1 LQNITTIDIPKSF
14 VHSVSIGESSGN
26 LPEMMEN
33 ISEIYAYDMKNKK
46 DKFLAILEPSV
57 ILFMG
62 IVVGFIVISMLLP
75 IFNINFH

>member
-1 LQNITTIDIPKSF
+1 
-14 VHSVSIGESSGN
+14 
-26 LPEMMEN
+26 
-33 ISEIYAYDMKNKK
+33 MKNKK
-46 DKFLAILEPSV
+46 DKFLALLEPSV